1 MLTNAMVYFLRFNLD
16 CTTKQTLSVR
26 TFWPAPARTSHKN
39 RNVRRTHPQAM
50 FCARTRTFFLKK
62 IPKKFFLAL

>member
-39 RNVRRTHPQAM
+39 RNVRRTHTHTN
-50 FCARTRTFFLKK
+50 FCARTRTRTTFRRK
-62 IPKKFFLAL
+62 KKFFF

>member
-26 TFWPAPARTSHKN
+26 TFWPARTSHKN
-39 RNVRRTHPQAM
+39 RNVRRTHPHTI
-50 FCARTRTFFLKK
+50 FGARTRTFFRKK
-62 IPKKFFLAL
+62 IFEKIFF